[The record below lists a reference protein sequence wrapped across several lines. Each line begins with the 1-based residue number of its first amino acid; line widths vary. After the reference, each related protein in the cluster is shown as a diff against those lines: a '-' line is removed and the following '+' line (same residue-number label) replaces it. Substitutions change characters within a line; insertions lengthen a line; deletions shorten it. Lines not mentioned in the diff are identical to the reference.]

1 MFHLVFQACKMEQ
14 NQDELLEEAIKFAK
28 ENGKIRSTLL
38 QIKFKLGYNRANKI
52 MKQMED
58 LKILD
63 KENKGVFYLDRI
75 VIS

>member
-1 MFHLVFQACKMEQ
+1 ME
-14 NQDELLEEAIKFAK
+14 QDELLEEAIKFAK

-58 LKILD
+58 LEILD
-63 KENKGVFYLDRI
+63 KENKGVFYIDRI
-75 VIS
+75 VVS

>member
-1 MFHLVFQACKMEQ
+1 MFHLVSQACKMEQ
-14 NQDELLEEAIKFAK
+14 NELLEEAIKFAK

-38 QIKFKLGYNRANKI
+38 QIKFKLGYNRANRI

-58 LKILD
+58 LEILD

-75 VIS
+75 VVS

>member
-1 MFHLVFQACKMEQ
+1 MFLLASQVCKME
-14 NQDELLEEAIKFAK
+14 QDELLEEAIKFAK

-38 QIKFKLGYNRANKI
+38 QIKFKLGYNRAHRI

-58 LKILD
+58 LEILD
-63 KENKGVFYLDRI
+63 KENKGLFYLDRI

>member
-1 MFHLVFQACKMEQ
+1 MK
-14 NQDELLEEAIKFAK
+14 QDELLEEAIKFAK

-58 LKILD
+58 LEILE
-63 KENKGVFYLDRI
+63 KENKGVFYIDRI
-75 VIS
+75 VVS

>member
-1 MFHLVFQACKMEQ
+1 MEH
-14 NQDELLEEAIKFAK
+14 DELLDEAIKFAK
-28 ENGKIRSTLL
+28 ENGKIRTTLL

-58 LKILD
+58 LEILD
-63 KENKGVFYLDRI
+63 KENKGEFYLDRI